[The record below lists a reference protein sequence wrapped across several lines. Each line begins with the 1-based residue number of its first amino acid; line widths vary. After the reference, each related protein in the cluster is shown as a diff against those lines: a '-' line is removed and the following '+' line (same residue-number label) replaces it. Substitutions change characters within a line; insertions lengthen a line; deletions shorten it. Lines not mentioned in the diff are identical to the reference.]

1 MGSPKK
7 AARDGK
13 MDELTINLIA
23 TALSLVSLGISLAV
37 IFRR

>member
-1 MGSPKK
+1 
-7 AARDGK
+7 